1 MLTLLPLPWGL
12 YSWPHGHVIDIHGHV
27 INTLM
32 LVAMSRHVARAQRLL
47 SPVPPDLLALLTQH
61 RMGWQA
67 EKPPVATQ
75 AVRRPQADP
84 PSWPAPQ
91 HAAYSAKHGTQ
102 HARHSM
108 HNLTHA
114 RGTHSPTQH
123 KNLEAVPVISSH
135 NHRLASFF

>member
-1 MLTLLPLPWGL
+1 MKILLVSLSSLCLL
-12 YSWPHGHVIDIHGHV
+12 YCSCPGAFTHGHVIDIHGHV
-27 INTLM
+27 IDTLM

-84 PSWPAPQ
+84 PSWLALQ
-91 HAAYSAKHGTQ
+91 HTQ
-102 HARHSM
+102 RSTARSTHDTPSM
-108 HNLTHA
+108 Y
-114 RGTHSPTQH
+114 
-123 KNLEAVPVISSH
+123 
-135 NHRLASFF
+135 